1 MPTRGDRL
9 ALLAVGRPSQRAH
22 DQPSMRL
29 VATILLIGTIAL
41 GCSALPGWSSADTS
55 TPQPSPDQV
64 LGIENRGGPQ
74 FEVYIGN
81 KFTRSLSC
89 GDGERITASEAPLP
103 WDLKVLRVSD
113 KEWVLEQRVTRLP
126 LWLEQLGTETPYLSD
141 IPVLGPVITCPP
153 TPTREPQPSDPYAG
167 LPSNACGGF
176 HLKIVNDREAP
187 VEVRINRTWTET
199 VAAGST

>member
-1 MPTRGDRL
+1 MPTRRDRL

-22 DQPSMRL
+22 HQPSMRL
-29 VATILLIGTIAL
+29 VAAILLTGTIAS
-41 GCSALPGWSSADTS
+41 GCSALPRSSPAVTS

-64 LGIENRGGPQ
+64 LGIENRGGPE

-81 KFTRSLSC
+81 QSMRSLSC

-126 LWLEQLGTETPYLSD
+126 LWLDQL
-141 IPVLGPVITCPP
+141 
-153 TPTREPQPSDPYAG
+153 
-167 LPSNACGGF
+167 
-176 HLKIVNDREAP
+176 
-187 VEVRINRTWTET
+187 
-199 VAAGST
+199 